1 MHCRYHCKKVAERF
15 ILSRAPN
22 TVMSGYHNP
31 PDMAVS
37 VVVGTRPEII
47 KMAPVYFAL
56 KKARLRPTLVHSG
69 QHYDYQMSQVFFDE
83 LGLPKPEV
91 FLGIGSGTPG
101 KQTGDAIIKFEQ
113 EFAESR
119 PDCVL
124 VEGDTNTVLAG
135 AIAAMKLRIKLGHV
149 EAGLRSYDLR
159 MPEELNRRLTDHAS
173 DYLFAPTTDS
183 VRILRGESVW
193 GRIFRTGNTAID
205 ATVMYLPKALKRS
218 SVLNDIEWEKFGLA
232 TLHRAEN
239 VDDKAT
245 LKQMVKV
252 LLDSPTP
259 IVLPLHPRTDA
270 RLKEADLKSVVER
283 SNNIALLPPAGY
295 FDMLALMDGASFIL
309 TDSGGIQEE
318 ATSPVIRK
326 RVFVMRESTERPE
339 SVKAGYSTVVGTD
352 PRRVLRAIGRYTR
365 TPKDEF
371 RACPYGKGDAAV
383 RISSALRDHL

>member
-1 MHCRYHCKKVAERF
+1 
-15 ILSRAPN
+15 
-22 TVMSGYHNP
+22 
-31 PDMAVS
+31 MAVS

-56 KKARLRPTLVHSG
+56 RKARLRPRLIHSG

-83 LGLPKPEV
+83 LDLPKPDV
-91 FLGIGSGTPG
+91 FLGVGSGTPG
-101 KQTGDAIIKFEQ
+101 RQTGDAIIKFEE
-113 EFAESR
+113 EFAGSQ

-135 AIAAMKLRIKLGHV
+135 AVAAMKLRIKLGHV

-183 VRILRGESVW
+183 VRILREENVW
-193 GRIFRTGNTAID
+193 GKIFRTGNTVID
-205 ATVMYLPKALKRS
+205 ATVRYLPKAMKRS
-218 SVLNDIEWEKFGLA
+218 SALKQVEWDEFGLA

-239 VDDKAT
+239 VDDKAV

-259 IVLPLHPRTDA
+259 LVLPLHPRTDA
-270 RLKEADLKSVVER
+270 RLREAGLRKTVER
-283 SNNIALLPPAGY
+283 SDNVLLIPPVGY
-295 FDMLALMDGASFIL
+295 FDMLALMSSAKFII

-318 ATSPVIRK
+318 ATSPAIRK
-326 RVFVMRESTERPE
+326 RVFVMRRSTERPE
-339 SVKAGYSTVVGTD
+339 AVRAGYCKMVGVD
-352 PRRVLRAIGRYTR
+352 SAKVLRAL
-365 TPKDEF
+365 
-371 RACPYGKGDAAV
+371 RAYARRPDDRFKPCPYGKGDAAA
-383 RISSALRDHL
+383 RIVDVLRDAR

>member
-1 MHCRYHCKKVAERF
+1 M
-15 ILSRAPN
+15 
-22 TVMSGYHNP
+22 T
-31 PDMAVS
+31 VS

-56 KKARLRPTLVHSG
+56 RKARLRPTLMHSG

-91 FLGIGSGTPG
+91 FLGIGSAAPG
-101 KQTGDAIIKFEQ
+101 KQTGDAIIRFEQ

-173 DYLFAPTTDS
+173 DYLFAPTIDS
-183 VRILRGESVW
+183 VRILKGENVW
-193 GRIFRTGNTAID
+193 GKIHRTGNTVID
-205 ATVMYLPKALKRS
+205 ATMRYLPKALKS
-218 SVLNDIEWEKFGLA
+218 SSIVKKVGWDEFGLA

-245 LKQMVKV
+245 LKQMVRV

-259 IVLPLHPRTDA
+259 LVLPLHPRTDA
-270 RLKEADLKSVVER
+270 RLKEAGLKESIER
-283 SNNIALLPPAGY
+283 SGNVLLIPPVGY
-295 FDMLALMDGASFIL
+295 FDMLALLSSAKFVI

-318 ATSPVIRK
+318 ATSPAIKK
-326 RVFVMRESTERPE
+326 RVFVMRKSTERPE
-339 SVKAGYSTVVGTD
+339 AVRAGYCRVVGTD
-352 PRRVLRAIGRYTR
+352 SQNVLRALRAYVR
-365 TPKDEF
+365 DPDDRFK
-371 RACPYGKGDAAV
+371 ACPYGKGDAAV
-383 RISSALRDHL
+383 RIAEVLKAA